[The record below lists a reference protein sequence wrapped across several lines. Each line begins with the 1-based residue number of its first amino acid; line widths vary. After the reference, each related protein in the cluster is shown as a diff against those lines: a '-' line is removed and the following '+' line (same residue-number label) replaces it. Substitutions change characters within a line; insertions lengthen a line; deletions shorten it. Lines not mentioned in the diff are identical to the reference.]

1 MWGRGK
7 QDGQGGDS
15 PLERSPAPLPLH
27 LSFACEF
34 RTEATISRH
43 SNHHPSSPKPP
54 PHLEAAED
62 GLDVTAASDVD
73 VDAVDVGDGGD
84 GPGKRD
90 VQSVVVV
97 AT

>member
-1 MWGRGK
+1 MGDVGGWGRGK
-7 QDGQGGDS
+7 QDGQGGEITS
-15 PLERSPAPLPLH
+15 AITST
-27 LSFACEF
+27 SII
-34 RTEATISRH
+34 RTKATISRH

-73 VDAVDVGDGGD
+73 VDAVDVGDGGN